1 MSKTLSYSDVFLHLE
16 RSLSHLCAEVPD
28 AAQVT
33 DIKLRKADIAAH
45 AMEGDRLKCLYIL

>member
-16 RSLSHLCAEVPD
+16 RSLSHLCADVPD

-33 DIKLRKADIAAH
+33 DIKLRKANIAAH
-45 AMEGDRLKCLYIL
+45 AMEGDRLKCLYNS